1 MRSSTRSILP
11 IGGVTAGDVVTHP
24 TFGRGVSLGGWAGHL
39 KVDFPSGR
47 QTFTTADDLM
57 MVAAARAGEWNLVPS
72 AYAEASRVEQDRLR
86 QIALTQVRETLT
98 KDFLRSDAVYEAGPA
113 EYLSR
118 AEYEQEKVAFVQAW
132 VARASPPLEARHNWC
147 LTMNRPWLSQRSMAT
162 FNWSPELAAAR
173 PRLSRIARPSCS
185 GTVL

>member
-1 MRSSTRSILP
+1 
-11 IGGVTAGDVVTHP
+11 
-24 TFGRGVSLGGWAGHL
+24 
-39 KVDFPSGR
+39 
-47 QTFTTADDLM
+47 M

-132 VARASPPLEARHNWC
+132 VARAFPPR
-147 LTMNRPWLSQRSMAT
+147 
-162 FNWSPELAAAR
+162 
-173 PRLSRIARPSCS
+173 
-185 GTVL
+185 